1 MVLIIHN
8 RESNQYFQPAVLDG
22 VAWETMRKGAPGK
35 LIFKVIADSILNFSE
50 GNVVHLQYDG
60 KNVFQGFVF
69 TKKRN
74 KDGVIEVIAYD
85 QLRYLKNKDIYPIV
99 NQTATTVIKNLAA
112 NFQLKVGDIA
122 DTGYVIPKYRGS
134 NEAVIDIIQTAL
146 DMTME
151 NTKKM
156 YVLYDDYGK
165 LNLKNIEDMRI
176 DILIDEETAE
186 DFTYESTID
195 KDTYNR
201 VKLYYDN
208 KEEGKRDVWMTYDSN
223 TIAKWGV
230 LQLTQS
236 INAKKTLNIQQKA
249 DSLLALHNRVGRT
262 LTIQNAIGDVRVRGG
277 SRIYTN
283 LYLGDQKLNSFM
295 LVEEVKH
302 TFSNNQHVMNL
313 TLRGDVIT
321 G

>member
-1 MVLIIHN
+1 MILVIHN
-8 RESNQYFQPAVLDG
+8 RETNQYFQPAILDG
-22 VAWETMRKGAPGK
+22 VTWETLRKGAPGK
-35 LIFKVIADSILNFSE
+35 LTFKMLVDDILNFSE
-50 GNVVHLQYDG
+50 GNVVQMQYDG
-60 KNVFQGFVF
+60 SNVFQGFVF

-74 KDGVIEVIAYD
+74 KDRIIEVTAYD

-99 NQTATTVIKNLAA
+99 NQTASAVIKHFAS
-112 NFQLKVGDIA
+112 NFQLKTGDIA

-151 NTKKM
+151 NSKKM

-165 LNLKNIEDMRI
+165 LTLKNIENMRV

-208 KEEGKRDVWMTYDSN
+208 KEEGKRDIWMPYDSS

-230 LQLTQS
+230 LQLTES
-236 INAKKTLNIQQKA
+236 VNPKKALNIQQKA

-283 LYLGDQKLNSFM
+283 LYLGDRTLNSFM
-295 LVEEVKH
+295 LVESVKH
-302 TFSNNQHVMNL
+302 TFSNNLHVMDL